1 MPTRHGGRVVKIAS
15 VVLALI
21 CVPMSHAQDGDALD
35 EIRAEMARLREENAR
50 IRGELDR
57 MNRARDPELD
67 RLMRAQI
74 GMAVDAAMAQVQS
87 EQQMTAGWNDG
98 FFLASEDG
106 NFSMELGALVQF
118 RFIHAQR
125 PNPVNGTQD
134 QELNNWENR
143 WGFEFARTDLLVRGH
158 LYRPE
163 LQYFLNLGIT
173 REEPGLVNGLGFVKD
188 LWLAYDFQND
198 WRVRVGQFKIHH
210 SREESTPSSAQMA
223 VERTLLNEALNL
235 GRTQGIELT
244 WSRPRDV
251 LTFTTGDGA
260 SDPTADNQL
269 GFYVAPNNST
279 LPSMLNRNALN
290 RDVEWFAAL
299 RWERLLY
306 GSWSQFSD
314 MTSPMG
320 SAPAAMFGLS
330 IHGQKGE
337 ATKNPASF
345 DQQSQSFRRDESRWA
360 SVAADISWE
369 FGGSS
374 AMLAGMYGYIDS
386 GGFQDQYH
394 IYGIS
399 AQYARYW
406 APKWE
411 WFARYDWV
419 EQYSQNFNTEDE
431 IYNPENGQPIYL
443 AQADSGVLCLG
454 INHYLDG
461 HHFKWTT
468 DLNFTIDQT
477 DQLFYSNIASILRDG
492 EDGQQMVLRSQ
503 MQLSF

>member
-1 MPTRHGGRVVKIAS
+1 MKIVS

-21 CVPMSHAQDGDALD
+21 FVPVLYAQDNSALD
-35 EIRAEMARLREENAR
+35 EIRAEMTRLREENVR

-57 MNRARDPELD
+57 MSRARDPELD

-74 GMAVDAAMAQVQS
+74 GMAVDAAMGQVQS
-87 EQQMTAGWNDG
+87 QRRMTAGWNDG
-98 FFLASEDG
+98 FFLSSEDG
-106 NFSMELGALVQF
+106 KFSMELGALVQF
-118 RFIHAQR
+118 RFINAHR
-125 PNPVNGTQD
+125 PNPIRGTQD
-134 QELNNWENR
+134 SEVNNWQNR
-143 WGFEFARTDLLVRGH
+143 WGFEFARTELLVRGH
-158 LYRPE
+158 FYRPE
-163 LQYFLNLGIT
+163 LQYFLNLGVT

-188 LWLAYDFQND
+188 LWLSYDFQND

-210 SREESTPSSAQMA
+210 SREESTPSSEQLA

-235 GRTQGIELT
+235 GRTQGVEVT
-244 WSRPRDV
+244 WSRPQDV

-260 SDPTADNQL
+260 TDPSADNGL
-269 GFYVAPNNST
+269 GFFVAPNFST
-279 LPSMLNRNALN
+279 LPTMLNRDALN

-306 GSWSQFSD
+306 GSWSQFRD
-314 MTSPMG
+314 MTSPMD
-320 SAPAAMFGLS
+320 SAPGALFGLS

-337 ATKNPASF
+337 STKEPS
-345 DQQSQSFRRDESRWA
+345 SGRDETRWA
-360 SVAADISWE
+360 SLAADISWE

-374 AMLAGMYGYIDS
+374 AMLAGMYGYVDS

-399 AQYARYW
+399 AQYAKYW

-411 WFARYDWV
+411 WFTRYDWV
-419 EQYSQNFNTEDE
+419 ELYGQN
-431 IYNPENGQPIYL
+431 YNNEPDSVGNGGDVNYF
-443 AQADSGVLCLG
+443 AQADSGVLALG

-461 HHFKWTT
+461 HNFKWST

-477 DQLFYSNIASILRDG
+477 DRLFYSNIGSIEQDG

-503 MQLSF
+503 LQLSF

>member
-1 MPTRHGGRVVKIAS
+1 MPARHGGRVVKIAS
-15 VVLALI
+15 VALALAF
-21 CVPMSHAQDGDALD
+21 VPAVNAQDGDVLD
-35 EIRAEMARLREENAR
+35 EIRAEMDRLREENAR
-50 IRGELDR
+50 IRSELDR

-87 EQQMTAGWNDG
+87 EKKMTAGWNDG

-106 NFSMELGALVQF
+106 KFSMQLGALVQF
-118 RFIHAQR
+118 RFIYGHR
-125 PNPVNGTQD
+125 PDPLRALQD
-134 QELNNWENR
+134 PDINNWKNR
-143 WGFEFARTDLLVRGH
+143 WGFEFGRTDLLVRGH

-163 LQYFLNLGIT
+163 LQYFLNLGVT

-188 LWLAYDFQND
+188 LWLSYDFQND
-198 WRVRVGQFKIHH
+198 WRVRVGQFKVHH
-210 SREESTPSSAQMA
+210 SREESTPSSDQMA

-260 SDPTADNQL
+260 SDPSADNGL
-269 GFYVAPNNST
+269 GFYVAPNDNT
-279 LPSMLNRNALN
+279 LPSMLNRNALK

-306 GSWSQFSD
+306 GAWSQFRD
-314 MTSPMG
+314 MTSPIG

-337 ATKNPASF
+337 STKVPTP
-345 DQQSQSFRRDESRWA
+345 QRDESRWA
-360 SVAADISWE
+360 SFAADISWE

-374 AMLAGMYGYIDS
+374 AMLTGMYGYIDS

-406 APKWE
+406 APRWE
-411 WFARYDWV
+411 WFARYDWA
-419 EQYSQNFNTEDE
+419 ELYGQNYNNEPDSIANGGTRGYFSQS
-431 IYNPENGQPIYL
+431 
-443 AQADSGVLCLG
+443 DSGVLALG
-454 INHYLDG
+454 LNHYYNSG
-461 HHFKWTT
+461 EHNFKWTT

-477 DQLFYSNIASILRDG
+477 DALFYSNVGSIVQDG

-503 MQLSF
+503 LQVSF